1 MVLESGNKRFFK
13 CCKHILNHLWQKQHD
28 SFLLVAH
35 STNKDFSWVRYS
47 STLSKLSET
56 IQNVRVRFAP
66 SPTGQ
71 LHLGGLRTAL
81 YNYLFAKKHK
91 GMFILRIEDTDQT
104 RLVPGAVEQLENMLS
119 WTGIRPDEGPSSG
132 GHHGPYVQSQ
142 RLSLYKEKAKDLLE
156 NGTAY
161 RCFCTESR
169 LKLLRKEALRLR
181 EIPKYDNRCR
191 GLSTEEIQARL
202 KENQPYVV
210 RFKLEDGPLTFLDQI
225 YGPITL
231 NISETEGDPVII
243 KSDGYPT
250 YHLACVVD
258 DYSMEIS
265 HVLRGVEW
273 QVSTPKHL
281 MMYQAFGWTPP
292 VFAHLPLLLNR
303 DGTKLSKRQG
313 DIHVENFKNEGYFPE
328 AVINFIVNIGGGFG
342 KHQRKLFPIEEL
354 IVKFNLE
361 KVNVNSCRIEVEK
374 MKDYN
379 RQHLQHIME
388 DENNLQDLVNQL
400 KNLVLEKFT
409 EKSHTD
415 LSDKHLKKILLL
427 NKDRMDSIYDLLSPH
442 MNYLWVTPT
451 VNAEIFRELGTDSE
465 KVVPMLLSRLE
476 LLKESEFTRQ
486 ELTSVLKDVSNQI
499 GLKYNLYMKFL
510 RSVLSNLK
518 EGPAVVEMMEMLG
531 KETCILRLQ
540 DVLGVAR
547 ENNKKHSYHGP
558 D

>member
-1 MVLESGNKRFFK
+1 MVLGSENKPFFK
-13 CCKHILNHLWQKQHD
+13 CCKHILNHLGQKQYD
-28 SFLLVAH
+28 SFSLVAH
-35 STNKDFSWVRYS
+35 SKSKDFFLVRYY
-47 STLSKLSET
+47 STSKLSKT

-91 GMFILRIEDTDQT
+91 GAFILRIEDTDQT
-104 RLVPGAVEQLENMLS
+104 RLVPGAVEQLENMLR

-142 RLSLYKEKAKDLLE
+142 RLNLYKEKAKDLLE

-161 RCFCTESR
+161 RCFCKESR

-191 GLSTEEIQARL
+191 GLSDEEIQARL
-202 KENQPYVV
+202 RENQPYVV
-210 RFKLEDGPLTFLDQI
+210 RFKLEGGPLTFLDQI

-231 NISETEGDPVII
+231 NISEREGDPVIM

-258 DYSMEIS
+258 DYLMDIS

-281 MMYQAFGWTPP
+281 MMYRAFGWTPP

-313 DIHVENFKNEGYFPE
+313 DIHVEHFKNVGYFPD
-328 AVINFIVNIGGGFG
+328 AVINFIANMGGGFG
-342 KHQRKLFPIEEL
+342 KHQRKLFLIEEL
-354 IVKFNLE
+354 ISK
-361 KVNVNSCRIEVEK
+361 
-374 MKDYN
+374 
-379 RQHLQHIME
+379 HLQHIME
-388 DENNLQDLVNQL
+388 HEKKLQDLVNQL
-400 KNLVLEKFT
+400 KGLVLEKFT
-409 EKSHTD
+409 DKSHTD

-427 NKDRMDSIYDLLSPH
+427 NKDRMDTIYDLLSPH
-442 MNYLWVTPT
+442 MNYLWVTPK
-451 VNAEIFRELGTDSE
+451 VNGDIFRELGTDSE
-465 KVVPMLLSRLE
+465 KVLPMLLSRLE
-476 LLKESEFTRQ
+476 LLKESEFTKQ
-486 ELTSVLKDVSNQI
+486 KLASVLKDASSQV
-499 GLKYNLYMKFL
+499 GLKYNLFMKLL
-510 RSVLSNLK
+510 RSVLSSLK

-531 KETCILRLQ
+531 KETCILHLQ
-540 DVLGVAR
+540 DVLAVAR
-547 ENNKKHSYHGP
+547 ENNKNHLYHSP